1 MTDAAFDPAIFAL
14 GSDTHLVEQQA
25 RQIQAEASAIAA
37 RTRTSAAAV
46 GSEEK
51 ISHRHAKDRAHN
63 CRDMDQYRRDA
74 ALLSENAAMRVD
86 FRTTLEDKMRS
97 AVCDVVAPRPPASPT
112 SVDAIG
118 IGGLGG
124 DNNNHENYDGNGGG
138 GGSGG
143 NEANANNAVNGM
155 TIDGSGGGGG
165 GGEHNDD
172 DLMIIST
179 TTGGGTAPSSSN
191 YPDPLK
197 YIAKR
202 RQELAKRKAA
212 IQSGAGQINATLQ
225 RARTANAKDSAL
237 KEKMTKD
244 NLLGHKVDQDR
255 EVENH
260 RRELEGTKRREAGL
274 AETSREAHARYL
286 ANGMAI
292 AEKVSCVCDV
302 ATMQRAAIVCCEYY
316 DIIFVS
322 LSYPQQ

>member
-37 RTRTSAAAV
+37 RTRTSSAAV

-63 CRDMDQYRRDA
+63 CRGMDQYRRDA

-97 AVCDVVAPRPPASPT
+97 AVCDVVAPRPPTSTSPT
-112 SVDAIG
+112 SVDG
-118 IGGLGG
+118 IGGLLGG
-124 DNNNHENYDGNGGG
+124 NNNHENDDGNGGG

-143 NEANANNAVNGM
+143 NEANTNNAVNGM
-155 TIDGSGGGGG
+155 NFDGSGGGGG
-165 GGEHNDD
+165 GDD
-172 DLMIIST
+172 AADLMIIST
-179 TTGGGTAPSSSN
+179 TGGGTASTSN

-202 RQELAKRKAA
+202 RQELAKRKVA
-212 IQSGAGQINATLQ
+212 IQSGAGQINATLR
-225 RARTANAKDSAL
+225 RARTANAKDAAL
-237 KEKMTKD
+237 KEKMAKD

-260 RRELEGTKRREAGL
+260 RRELEGTRRREAGL
-274 AETSREAHARYL
+274 AETSRAAHARYL

-292 AEKVSCVCDV
+292 AEKVSHAV
-302 ATMQRAAIVCCEYY
+302 ATCMQVAAYMYCV
-316 DIIFVS
+316 
-322 LSYPQQ
+322 L